1 MAGPRQI
8 YRVLLRL
15 YPARFREEYEAPLE
29 RQFADE
35 YREAHGPARRML
47 FWLRALSDLAVSVPT
62 EFLREL
68 QQDLSYAAGMY
79 RRRMLVTMLALAA
92 LALAIG
98 AATGVFS
105 VLNALLIRSLPFRD
119 PERLVDVPVIGVE
132 IRDSRMILPPVPG
145 FDVATYTSADMN
157 LSRTGQAARVH
168 VTETTANFFSLLGA
182 EPEFGRAFRADED
195 RSGKDGVAVIGYGL
209 WQQIFGGDARAL
221 GATIHLNGVPL
232 TVVGVAPRLFDYPAK
247 TAVWTPTVADLQ
259 LLAREGVIFPRSI
272 GRLPP
277 GMTLAKANNLF
288 QVFARRERDPH
299 GPQGEPAERL
309 VSLRDQLA
317 GPIQQA
323 SFVLM
328 AVVAFVLLIACANVA
343 QLLLSRIAGRRQEMA
358 LRAALGA
365 SRARLVQQLIT
376 ESVMLT
382 SAAALAGLVIAYW
395 AARLASSVQ
404 PAQLAAQDY
413 SILDWRV
420 MGFAIAVALLTGVLF
435 GVLPAWLI
443 GRTQPGADSV
453 RTQTGTRGS
462 ALNRVRST
470 LVAVQA
476 VLTVVLVA
484 GALSMGRSFLKLMGT
499 DLGFRTQNV
508 ATATISL
515 YGSRYETNH
524 QAPSYYGRVLAR
536 LRAVPGMESAA
547 AADFLPL
554 TEQDL
559 AILPA
564 KLESGAM
571 VAAVPVT
578 ITPDYFRTIGTRI
591 VDGRNFTDAD
601 RDGAELVAI
610 VNEEFVRR
618 AGSGVRQVGGTIST
632 IFDKRPLKIVGVAQN
647 TRFAP
652 SRDPMI
658 AQLYRPAA
666 QHAALSM
673 TFVARV
679 HGDPDRYLPL
689 LRDAIQQVDAHV
701 PVYNAMTLSRRLDE
715 ALAKPRFYTTA
726 ILFLGG
732 FAILLAVIGVY
743 GAASYSISQ
752 RTHEIGVRIAVGA
765 SPERL
770 RIALLRQSMLP
781 IAVGMT
787 AGMAGA
793 IALGRFL
800 QYLMSGVEPLNG
812 RTCAWAALLLA
823 ITAAV
828 AVWRATAG
836 ILRVDP
842 MHALRAD

>member
-1 MAGPRQI
+1 MADPKQI

-35 YREAHGPARRML
+35 YRETHGRARRML
-47 FWLRALSDLAVSVPT
+47 FWLRALSDLAVSIPA

-68 QQDLSYAAGMY
+68 RQDLAYAARVY
-79 RRRMLVTMLALAA
+79 RRCMLVTMLALTA

-119 PERLVDVPVIGVE
+119 PSRLVDVPVIGVE

-182 EPEFGRAFRADED
+182 EPEFGRAFRADEN

-247 TAVWTPTVADLQ
+247 TAVWTPTVANLQ

-277 GMTLAKANNLF
+277 GMTLARANNLF

-299 GPQGEPAERL
+299 GPQGEPTERL

-317 GPIQQA
+317 GPIRQA

-343 QLLLSRIAGRRQEMA
+343 QLLLSRIAERRQEMA

-420 MGFAIAVALLTGVLF
+420 MGFAVAVALLTGVLF
-435 GVLPAWLI
+435 GALPAWLL

-453 RTQTGTRGS
+453 RTQTGTPGS

-470 LVAVQA
+470 LVAMQA

-499 DLGFRTQNV
+499 DLVFRTQNV

-524 QAPSYYGRVLAR
+524 QAPSYYGQVLAR

-610 VNEEFVRR
+610 VNEEFARR
-618 AGSGVRQVGGTIST
+618 AGSGVRRVGE
-632 IFDKRPLKIVGVAQN
+632 
-647 TRFAP
+647 
-652 SRDPMI
+652 
-658 AQLYRPAA
+658 
-666 QHAALSM
+666 
-673 TFVARV
+673 
-679 HGDPDRYLPL
+679 
-689 LRDAIQQVDAHV
+689 
-701 PVYNAMTLSRRLDE
+701 LSR
-715 ALAKPRFYTTA
+715 P
-726 ILFLGG
+726 
-732 FAILLAVIGVY
+732 
-743 GAASYSISQ
+743 
-752 RTHEIGVRIAVGA
+752 
-765 SPERL
+765 
-770 RIALLRQSMLP
+770 
-781 IAVGMT
+781 
-787 AGMAGA
+787 
-793 IALGRFL
+793 
-800 QYLMSGVEPLNG
+800 YLT
-812 RTCAWAALLLA
+812 RD
-823 ITAAV
+823 
-828 AVWRATAG
+828 R
-836 ILRVDP
+836 
-842 MHALRAD
+842 